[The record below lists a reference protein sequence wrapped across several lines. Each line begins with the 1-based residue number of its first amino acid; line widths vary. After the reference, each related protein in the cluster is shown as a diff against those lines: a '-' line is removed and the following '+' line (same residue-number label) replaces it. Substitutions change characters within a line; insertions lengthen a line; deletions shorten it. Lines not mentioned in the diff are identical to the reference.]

1 MATRHASSRSRSPFS
16 KSAYDSPQ
24 RPSKRTKGAPPPP
37 PGILASRRVFILQP
51 KLSQTEISEIFD
63 LAESADA
70 NIVSSPDEADIVI
83 TKIGM
88 RKRLERHI
96 EWNLAVS
103 VRLFFLPW
111 FWIWDRSITVLL
123 TWGRSWSTN
132 TETKVSCDAR
142 LVA

>member
-1 MATRHASSRSRSPFS
+1 MATRHASSRSPSPYP
-16 KSAYDSPQ
+16 KSAHSSPR
-24 RPSKRTKGAPPPP
+24 RPSKRTKGAP
-37 PGILASRRVFILQP
+37 GILASHRVFILQP

-70 NIVSSPDEADIVI
+70 DIVSSPDEADIVI

-103 VRLFFLPW
+103 VKLFFALV
-111 FWIWDRSITVLL
+111 WDRVL
-123 TWGRSWSTN
+123 
-132 TETKVSCDAR
+132 
-142 LVA
+142 

>member
-70 NIVSSPDEADIVI
+70 NIVSSPDEADVVI

-96 EWNLAVS
+96 EWDLAVS
-103 VRLFFLPW
+103 GQCFFFFFALVLGSRVLQY
-111 FWIWDRSITVLL
+111 FDSITVTMAHGLQHRNESAL
-123 TWGRSWSTN
+123 
-132 TETKVSCDAR
+132 
-142 LVA
+142 

>member
-1 MATRHASSRSRSPFS
+1 MATRHASSRSPSPFS
-16 KSAYDSPQ
+16 KSAYNSPQ
-24 RPSKRTKGAPPPP
+24 RPSKRTKGGP

-51 KLSQTEISEIFD
+51 KLSQIEISEIFD

-70 NIVSSPDEADIVI
+70 NIVSSPDEADVVI

-103 VRLFFLPW
+103 GQAFFSALV
-111 FWIWDRSITVLL
+111 WDRAYYQYFDSTV
-123 TWGRSWSTN
+123 T
-132 TETKVSCDAR
+132 
-142 LVA
+142 VAIRNESAL

>member
-1 MATRHASSRSRSPFS
+1 MATRHASSRSPSPS
-16 KSAYDSPQ
+16 PKSTHSSPQ
-24 RPSKRTKGAPPPP
+24 CPSKRTKGAP
-37 PGILASRRVFILQP
+37 GILASHRVFILQP

-70 NIVSSPDEADIVI
+70 VIVSSPDEADIVI

-103 VRLFFLPW
+103 VEPALD
-111 FWIWDRSITVLL
+111 WDRIVTVLFDPVVMMVTHQHRNERFL
-123 TWGRSWSTN
+123 
-132 TETKVSCDAR
+132 
-142 LVA
+142 

>member
-1 MATRHASSRSRSPFS
+1 MATRHASSRSPSPFS
-16 KSAYDSPQ
+16 KSAYNSPQ
-24 RPSKRTKGAPPPP
+24 RPSKRTKGGP

-51 KLSQTEISEIFD
+51 KLSQIEISEIFD

-70 NIVSSPDEADIVI
+70 NIVSSPDEADVVI

-103 VRLFFLPW
+103 GQAFFSALV
-111 FWIWDRSITVLL
+111 WDRAYYQCFDSTV
-123 TWGRSWSTN
+123 T
-132 TETKVSCDAR
+132 
-142 LVA
+142 VAIRNESAL

>member
-1 MATRHASSRSRSPFS
+1 MATRHASSRSPSPFS
-16 KSAYDSPQ
+16 KPAYNSPQ
-24 RPSKRTKGAPPPP
+24 RPSKRTKGAP
-37 PGILASRRVFILQP
+37 GILASHRVFILQP

-70 NIVSSPDEADIVI
+70 DIVSSPDEADIVI

-103 VRLFFLPW
+103 GQAFCLW
-111 FWIWDRSITVLL
+111 FGIVYYSTLTTV
-123 TWGRSWSTN
+123 TMAMATN